1 LTALLSIS
9 PFQIRRNQTRARPIA
24 RGWTGAAV
32 YDPASG
38 VWLPTSRLRARQDD
52 FPSATLLLNGKVL
65 LAGGQTTDGEVL
77 ADAEL
82 YRSGR

>member
-1 LTALLSIS
+1 
-9 PFQIRRNQTRARPIA
+9 
-24 RGWTGAAV
+24 
-32 YDPASG
+32 
-38 VWLPTSRLRARQDD
+38 LRARQDD

>member
-1 LTALLSIS
+1 VFVAGGAA
-9 PFQIRRNQTRARPIA
+9 PRN
-24 RGWTGAAV
+24 GWTGAAV

-38 VWLPTSRLRARQDD
+38 AWLPTSRLRARQDD